1 MDALV
6 SSHKGA
12 PSEKL
17 LPDIRFLRKYHQEAR
32 ILRLLAQS
40 LRALHYQVRANYIF
54 FICFYYILFFIHKV
68 VSQCIPPFWTFSKLL
83 AEEAVL

>member
-54 FICFYYILFFIHKV
+54 FHLF
-68 VSQCIPPFWTFSKLL
+68 LL
-83 AEEAVL
+83 HSFLHPQSSISMYTSFLDFLETIS